1 VRVPTATDIA
11 AVLHPDL
18 AHPFSWAE
26 TFGGLAVVVGCAIA
40 YIGVYATYT
49 TWRDSDRPSRREH
62 QRLFIVTA
70 GVFLAVG
77 LAVAAFGVWL
87 F

>member
-1 VRVPTATDIA
+1 VPSAIDLA
-11 AVLHPDL
+11 AVWTPNPHHPYT
-18 AHPFSWAE
+18 WAKF
-26 TFGGLAVVVGCAIA
+26 FGLLAVVVGCAIA